1 MNIKDA
7 TSTLLVSAALTGLF
21 AGSVASVRAEED
33 STTTVK
39 TEKVEKKSVKKAGKE
54 CKKKCEDKNSCK
66 GKDSCKG
73 KAGCN
78 ASKEETK

>member
-21 AGSVASVRAEED
+21 AGPVRAED
-33 STTTVK
+33 TTTATTATK
-39 TEKVEKKSVKKAGKE
+39 ETVKKTTHKAGHKTKKE
-54 CKKKCEDKNSCK
+54 CADKGSCK
-66 GKDSCKG
+66 GKTSCKG
-73 KAGCN
+73 KSGCS

>member
-21 AGSVASVRAEED
+21 AGPAFAQETKDE

-39 TEKVEKKSVKKAGKE
+39 TEKVEKKAT
-54 CKKKCEDKNSCK
+54 KKCGHKSEKKCAEKGSCK
-66 GKDSCKG
+66 GKESCKG
-73 KAGCN
+73 A
-78 ASKEETK
+78 KEETK